1 MIAVYFFG
9 AIAVIAFIGII
20 ATLIY
25 DNKVKKHKLHI

>member
-1 MIAVYFFG
+1 MLAIYFFG

-25 DNKVKKHKLHI
+25 DKTHKA